1 MSLMS
6 TMPDGSY
13 DAVITD
19 PPYATGGTSSA
30 ARAQDSTRQVSVLHS
45 PQVLPDVCQ

>member
-30 ARAQDSTRQVSVLHS
+30 ARAQDPRVLHS